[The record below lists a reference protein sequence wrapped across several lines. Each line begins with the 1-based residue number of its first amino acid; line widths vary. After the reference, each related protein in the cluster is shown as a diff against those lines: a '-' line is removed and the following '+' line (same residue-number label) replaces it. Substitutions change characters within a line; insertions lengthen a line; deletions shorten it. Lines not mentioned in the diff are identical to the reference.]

1 MAARRSMC
9 SSTSGGKSPRQ
20 QLGGALPPAGTV
32 KAAHVRRLP
41 RARVT
46 GPSAAHRAAAVACAV
61 SRKVRAV
68 ALKLSGQWWWVAG
81 LQPPPRATNNTLQVG
96 HAGRWH
102 ACTENTVQCAL
113 QASEADPAPCPGTNS
128 CNTQAQPG
136 VAAHRSVIWKWPQ
149 GSSGLRM

>member
-20 QLGGALPPAGTV
+20 LGGALPPAGTV
-32 KAAHVRRLP
+32 KAAHARRLL

-81 LQPPPRATNNTLQVG
+81 LQPPPRATNTTLQVVQ
-96 HAGRWH
+96 AGRWH
-102 ACTENTVQCAL
+102 ACTENIVRVHCRFQKLIQPHAQAQTLATPRHRLGSLLTVQ
-113 QASEADPAPCPGTNS
+113 
-128 CNTQAQPG
+128 
-136 VAAHRSVIWKWPQ
+136 
-149 GSSGLRM
+149 